1 MVKKFNIKNGW
12 AEVNELTHDFLVPV
26 PDVSTIRCLFVEF
39 VKKNDVFF
47 TSALGRLKNAPS
59 PISCRI
65 KILLQKNRGGIF
77 DPFLDFVLNFYL
89 SV

>member
-65 KILLQKNRGGIF
+65 KILLLKKRGRIF
-77 DPFLDFVLNFYL
+77 CPYLVLAFIIYL
-89 SV
+89 NE

>member
-1 MVKKFNIKNGW
+1 MVKKFNIKKQRDK
-12 AEVNELTHDFLVPV
+12 EVY
-26 PDVSTIRCLFVEF
+26 VS
-39 VKKNDVFF
+39 
-47 TSALGRLKNAPS
+47 SALGRLKNAPS